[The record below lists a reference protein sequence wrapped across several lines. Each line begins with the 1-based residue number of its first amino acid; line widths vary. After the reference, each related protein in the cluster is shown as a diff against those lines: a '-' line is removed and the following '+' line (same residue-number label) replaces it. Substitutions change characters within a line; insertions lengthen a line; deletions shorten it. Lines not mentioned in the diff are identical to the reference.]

1 MEKDVW
7 YKMKKSLNTA
17 EPTSKEV
24 GRKALDTSKKIL
36 IIIGVTTL
44 LFMVIWT
51 AIFCLVGS
59 VPDVLIERYFT
70 CVLGEGGC
78 LMIIKVIKTVVEKK
92 YGINSEDSSDELS
105 TDTVDY
111 EDSSEV

>member
-1 MEKDVW
+1 MW
-7 YKMKKSLNTA
+7 YKMKRSINNNN
-17 EPTSKEV
+17 EQPTSQEV

-44 LFMVIWT
+44 VFMIIWT

-78 LMIIKVIKTVVEKK
+78 LMIIKVIKTIVEKK
-92 YGINSEDSSDELS
+92 YGIKSDNSEIEESE
-105 TDTVDY
+105 DTIEY